1 MSNPSTPASS
11 DSSPFAHLDEMIAA
25 YEGAT
30 NPEEKRMFLRG
41 VVRTLEHVS
50 GKTHAALAALTKAVT
65 AEGK

>member
-1 MSNPSTPASS
+1 MSNPSTPAPVEI
-11 DSSPFAHLDEMIAA
+11 SPFAHLDEMIAA

-30 NPEEKRMFLRG
+30 NPEQKRMFLRG

-50 GKTHAALAALTKAVT
+50 GKTHAALEALTKAVS